1 MKKLSEKFVDSL
13 LKKLKQAEQEK
24 NSKAIDYWK
33 RFLKLFEKRGTK

>member
-1 MKKLSEKFVDSL
+1 MKKLSEEFVNTI

-33 RFLKLFEKRGTK
+33 WFLKLFEKRDKK